1 ETKRGGR
8 EQLVV
13 TALPYSV
20 SKAKVIEQIATVAR
34 SGKADDIAD
43 LRDESDRDGM
53 RIVIELKRGAKT
65 KPILATLYKQT
76 YLQATFGTIMLAL
89 DKGVPHEFT
98 LKEMLERF
106 RDHRIEVIVRRARH
120 DLAKARAEAHI
131 IQGLLIALEYID
143 EVIAII
149 RASKDQE
156 EAARALCNPFELSE
170 EQAKAILAMRL
181 GRLTALETD
190 DLKKQLSAL
199 KKLIKSLEEILGSED
214 RQFEVLIEELDD
226 VVERFGDAR
235 RTQI

>member
-1 ETKRGGR
+1 DGIRDAYTKGRGRVVMRAAVQKETKRGGR

-89 DKGVPHEFT
+89 DK
-98 LKEMLERF
+98 
-106 RDHRIEVIVRRARH
+106 
-120 DLAKARAEAHI
+120 
-131 IQGLLIALEYID
+131 
-143 EVIAII
+143 
-149 RASKDQE
+149 
-156 EAARALCNPFELSE
+156 
-170 EQAKAILAMRL
+170 
-181 GRLTALETD
+181 
-190 DLKKQLSAL
+190 
-199 KKLIKSLEEILGSED
+199 
-214 RQFEVLIEELDD
+214 
-226 VVERFGDAR
+226 
-235 RTQI
+235 